1 VHALGPDFR
10 YDSGMEAAPTS
21 IPIATPPQ
29 PTERRRNWPQVIIAA
44 GIVLY
49 FCDQMK
55 LVLIVLLVS
64 ILLAFILAP
73 IVELLQHFKLPR
85 SIASLIPVL
94 LLLAVISAI
103 SYASYNQAA
112 IFVENLPRYS
122 GQIREEI
129 ASIREKLE
137 GFESRIEGT
146 PPPAAS
152 AKNRKPSNVF
162 TVPAGSNWTEL
173 LTRGFG
179 SVSQALFAA
188 SFVPFLIYFM
198 LSWQQHARSATVMLF
213 PLENRHT
220 AYTTLGLIAKM
231 MRSFMVGNLVIG
243 LFMSLVGTVVFAGVH
258 LPFSYFVGPISG
270 FLSLIPYLGVVL
282 ALVPPL
288 MVGIGQVSSG
298 DVIVIVITVF
308 ALHLV
313 SLNVLY
319 PKFLGSRVQLNPLA
333 VTMSLLFWGWLWGAM
348 GLLLAIPVT
357 GAMKIICDHVQ
368 PLKPYGVWLGE

>member
-1 VHALGPDFR
+1 L
-10 YDSGMEAAPTS
+10 
-21 IPIATPPQ
+21 
-29 PTERRRNWPQVIIAA
+29 
-44 GIVLY
+44 
-49 FCDQMK
+49 
-55 LVLIVLLVS
+55 
-64 ILLAFILAP
+64 
-73 IVELLQHFKLPR
+73 KLPR

-94 LLLAVISAI
+94 LLIAIVALI

-112 IFVENLPRYS
+112 NFIENLPKYS

-129 ASIREKLE
+129 GQFRQKVE
-137 GFESRIEGT
+137 GFEARIEGNT
-146 PPPAAS
+146 AQPAS
-152 AKNRKPSNVF
+152 AKNRRQSDVL
-162 TVPAGSNWTEL
+162 TVQTGSNWTYL

-179 SVSQALFAA
+179 SVSQALFAV
-188 SFVPFLIYFM
+188 SFVPFLVYFM
-198 LSWQQHARSATVMLF
+198 LSWQQHVRSATVMLF
-213 PLENRHT
+213 PLRDRHI

-243 LFMSLVGTVVFAGVH
+243 VFMACVGTVVFGAVH
-258 LPFSYFVGPISG
+258 LPFFYFVGPISG

-288 MVGIGQVSSG
+288 ILGIGQLSSG
-298 DVIVIVITVF
+298 DIFVVVITVF
-308 ALHLV
+308 VLHLV

-348 GLLLAIPVT
+348 GLALAIPVT
-357 GAMKIICDHVQ
+357 GAMKIICDHIQ

>member
-1 VHALGPDFR
+1 
-10 YDSGMEAAPTS
+10 
-21 IPIATPPQ
+21 
-29 PTERRRNWPQVIIAA
+29 
-44 GIVLY
+44 
-49 FCDQMK
+49 
-55 LVLIVLLVS
+55 
-64 ILLAFILAP
+64 
-73 IVELLQHFKLPR
+73 
-85 SIASLIPVL
+85 
-94 LLLAVISAI
+94 
-103 SYASYNQAA
+103 
-112 IFVENLPRYS
+112 
-122 GQIREEI
+122 
-129 ASIREKLE
+129 
-137 GFESRIEGT
+137 
-146 PPPAAS
+146 
-152 AKNRKPSNVF
+152 
-162 TVPAGSNWTEL
+162 
-173 LTRGFG
+173 
-179 SVSQALFAA
+179 
-188 SFVPFLIYFM
+188 
-198 LSWQQHARSATVMLF
+198 MLF